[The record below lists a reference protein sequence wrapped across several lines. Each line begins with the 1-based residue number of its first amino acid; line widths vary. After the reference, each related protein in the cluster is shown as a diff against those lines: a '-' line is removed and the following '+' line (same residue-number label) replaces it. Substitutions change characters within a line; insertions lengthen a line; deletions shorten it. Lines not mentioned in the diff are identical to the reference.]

1 MVPKVREKNKSIWEG
16 DLTNLIDTDIPTNPS
31 LPLVSGDSIS
41 LADENVLAGY
51 GEMSPGF
58 GR

>member
-1 MVPKVREKNKSIWEG
+1 MVPEGREQNKSIWEG

-31 LPLVSGDSIS
+31 LPLVSSDGVS
-41 LADENVLAGY
+41 LADKNVLAGY

>member
-1 MVPKVREKNKSIWEG
+1 MVPEGREQNKSIWEG
-16 DLTNLIDTDIPTNPS
+16 DLPNLIDTDIPTNPS
-31 LPLVSGDSIS
+31 LPLVSGDRVS